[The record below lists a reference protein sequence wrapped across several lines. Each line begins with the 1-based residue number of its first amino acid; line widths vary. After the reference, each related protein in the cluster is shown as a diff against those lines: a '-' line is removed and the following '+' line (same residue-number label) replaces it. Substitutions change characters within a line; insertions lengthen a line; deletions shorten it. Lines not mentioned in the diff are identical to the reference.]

1 LAGGNSYERAEGRL
15 RVAATATRE
24 YVSVGSRPIWIVSV
38 LLALLTWPFGLGL
51 AGGGLDF
58 SWVGG
63 LYMAVD
69 EGKRFGTEVVF
80 TYGPLGFLA
89 WPQLWFSWLA
99 ALAYLYFGVLYV
111 AFAAMLTWS
120 LNRTV
125 GLLGAAVVV
134 FISFTAVGFLGELP
148 LLLAV
153 GLCFAA
159 MRADRPEAALTVL
172 VVGGGLLCAIE
183 PLVKLSVGPPT
194 ALIVILGLVGA
205 SASRRQWATFAAIA
219 VGGFFAAW
227 FLCGQGLGNLWD
239 YATNGA
245 QMISGYGE
253 AMGYD
258 GAETWEAVAI
268 VAFALGLVGL
278 IHRAEFRDARARW
291 LATALT
297 AVAAYVV
304 FRYGTTQ
311 FAKGGP
317 PVVALSTLLAIF
329 MLAPWPRRR
338 AAAFLTAT
346 AVLGAIVL
354 HSFPA
359 QASLDVINKL
369 ETFKNSVE
377 LVIRPG
383 LRQQYVNS
391 ARSDL
396 KTSLAVSPKV
406 IAAVEGKSV
415 AIEPWEISVAWAYEL
430 DWQPLPVFQNYS
442 AYTAKLDRLNAA
454 AIEDP
459 DGPQVLLRQMPA
471 GAIPLGGRAGFMA
484 RQPIW
489 DPPEQNIAGVCNFA
503 PTLTEGSWQV
513 LSRIP
518 DRCGPPKLIASHTG
532 EPDEAVPVP
541 QAGRDELVVLRL
553 HGAEVEGLER
563 LTSLFWRPHERYA
576 TLNHGKYGY
585 RLVPGTTGDGLIVSA
600 DPSLDGGVNLVE
612 LPAIENISIE
622 GADGPLQFD
631 FYRIELE
638 PIGSGRNSSRVG
650 L

>member
-15 RVAATATRE
+15 RVAATATQE
-24 YVSVGSRPIWIVSV
+24 YISLGSRPIWIVSV
-38 LLALLTWPFGLGL
+38 LLALLTWP
-51 AGGGLDF
+51 AGIGYPGEGLDF
-58 SWVGG
+58 SWIGG

-69 EGKRFGTEVVF
+69 EGKDFGTEVVF

-89 WPQLWFSWLA
+89 WPALWVSWLG

-111 AFAAMLTWS
+111 TFTAILTWT

-125 GLLGAAVVV
+125 GLLGAVVVV
-134 FISFTAVGFLGELP
+134 FISFSAVGFLGELP
-148 LLLAV
+148 LLLAI
-153 GLCFAA
+153 GLAFAA

-194 ALIVILGLVGA
+194 ALVIILGLVGA
-205 SASRRQWATFAAIA
+205 RASRRQWATFAAIA
-219 VGGFFAAW
+219 VGGFFTAW
-227 FLCGQGLGNLWD
+227 FLCGQGLDNLWD
-239 YATNGA
+239 YAVNGA
-245 QMISGYGE
+245 QVISGYSE
-253 AMGYD
+253 AMGYSS
-258 GAETWEAVAI
+258 AETWEAVAL
-268 VAFALGLVGL
+268 VVFSLGLVAL
-278 IHRAEFRDARARW
+278 VHRAQFRDARARW

-311 FAKGGP
+311 FAKGGA

-346 AVLGAIVL
+346 AILGAIVL

-359 QASLDVINKL
+359 PASLDVVTRVEKFIESAEL
-369 ETFKNSVE
+369 E
-377 LVIRPG
+377 IRPG
-383 LRQQYVNS
+383 LRQQYINS
-391 ARSDL
+391 SRATL
-396 KTSLAVSPKV
+396 QTGLAVPPRV
-406 IAAVEGKSV
+406 LAAVEGKPV
-415 AIEPWEISVAWAYEL
+415 AIEPWEISVAWAYDL

-442 AYTAKLDRLNAA
+442 AYTAELDRLNAA

-459 DGPQVLLRQMPA
+459 DGPRVLLRQMPS
-471 GAIPLGGRAGFMA
+471 GAIPLGGRPGFMG

-503 PTLTEGSWQV
+503 PTLTDGSWQV

-518 DRCGPPKLIASHTG
+518 DRCGPPRLIASHTG
-532 EPDEAVPVP
+532 EPGEAVPVP
-541 QAGRDELVVLRL
+541 QAGRDELVILEL
-553 HGAEVEGLER
+553 KGAEVEGLER
-563 LTSLFWRPHERYA
+563 LTSLFWRPEERYA

-585 RLVPGTTGDGLIVSA
+585 RLVPGTTGDGLIISA
-600 DPSLDGGVNLVE
+600 DPSLDGGVHLVE
-612 LPAIENISIE
+612 LPVIKNISIE

-631 FYRIELE
+631 FYRIELKAT
-638 PIGSGRNSSRVG
+638 GTGRDSSRAD